1 MMFASRNF
9 RGRLVGFALA
19 GLLVAGPAA
28 ASDWTVDTAESSLSF
43 VAMQNGSPV
52 EGRFE
57 NWSAE
62 ISLDPDNIADAR
74 IRAVVETGTAGTG
87 QPQLDQTLSSASWF
101 DPSSHPQAVFES
113 SKITALG
120 EGRYEAAG
128 ELSIKGKAV
137 PLTLPFT
144 LEIDGDTARARAEVP
159 LMRLAFGIGSDI
171 PASTVGDE
179 VSVRIDITATR

>member
-1 MMFASRNF
+1 MFAYRNF
-9 RGRLVGFALA
+9 HGRALGLALA
-19 GLLVAGPAA
+19 SLLAAGPAA
-28 ASDWTVDTAESSLSF
+28 ASDWSVDAAQSSLSF
-43 VAMQNGSPV
+43 VATQNGSPV

-62 ISLDPDNIADAR
+62 ISLDPDNLADAR
-74 IRAVVETGTAGTG
+74 IRAVIETGTAGTG
-87 QPQLDQTLSSASWF
+87 QPQIDQTLSSASWF

-113 SKITALG
+113 SQITALG
-120 EGRYEAAG
+120 DGRYQAAG

-144 LEIDGDTARARAEVP
+144 LEIDGDTARAQAEVP
-159 LMRLAFGIGSDI
+159 LMRLVFGIGSDI

-179 VSVRIDITATR
+179 VSVKIGITATR